1 MVDQINQLPTV
12 EPNYNDF
19 VMFGQRPNPEG
30 IIQRDGWQMN
40 VRTNQI
46 RINHDITREQFNR
59 SHLRFFIP
67 SLGNEGRSPERRAAD
82 AAWRAEPDSETEL
95 PITPERIRPFI
106 AMANDPFDF
115 DESKHQ
121 NRMLENALTPGYVF
135 TDTDLHDIKYI
146 HEENDLWLDTH
157 PGNRGSSRECAFIG
171 NAFLA
176 RYPNRSVR
184 NEIYLLAAN
193 QINLQESDN
202 EFESDSENEEE
213 DNIPAVDEYL
223 SNMLATMDTKKED
236 PVISDEQYERLVAN
250 NLNSLA
256 QLELNAENA
265 NWA

>member
-1 MVDQINQLPTV
+1 MVALNHLPRIQSGDANIELLLENLRIAATEEANQAARGTIGRRRRAAP
-12 EPNYNDF
+12 
-19 VMFGQRPNPEG
+19 
-30 IIQRDGWQMN
+30 
-40 VRTNQI
+40 
-46 RINHDITREQFNR
+46 R
-59 SHLRFFIP
+59 SD
-67 SLGNEGRSPERRAAD
+67 ERRAAD
-82 AAWRAEPDSETEL
+82 EAWRSEFET
-95 PITPERIRPFI
+95 TERIRPFI

-157 PGNRGSSRECAFIG
+157 PGNRGRSRECAFIG

-202 EFESDSENEEE
+202 EFESDSESESEIEVDESAMMAASNAIGNENNPNERALSQPIVWEDDDFIKKIEEE
-213 DNIPAVDEYL
+213 A
-223 SNMLATMDTKKED
+223 
-236 PVISDEQYERLVAN
+236 YENLVEK
-250 NLNSLA
+250 NLEHLR
-256 QLELNAENA
+256 QLELNAEILNCS
-265 NWA
+265 